1 MEQEE
6 LLSTI
11 ESLFIKVERL
21 QFRVL
26 ILEEALSRH
35 LGEVIDKED
44 TE

>member
-1 MEQEE
+1 MKQEE

-35 LGEVIDKED
+35 LCEDIDKDDAE
-44 TE
+44 